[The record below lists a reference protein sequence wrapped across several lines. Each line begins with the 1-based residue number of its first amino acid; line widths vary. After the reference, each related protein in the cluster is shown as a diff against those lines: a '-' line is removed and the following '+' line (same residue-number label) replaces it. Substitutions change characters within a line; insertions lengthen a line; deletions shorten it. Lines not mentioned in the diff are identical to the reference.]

1 MHSLGRFK
9 HYIYQ
14 KMPQFSAQV
23 VPSLRVAW
31 LCFSGQLIPTV
42 FIIIFVIGRLKIY
55 VTFNLPDLEF
65 YTLWGWNCCDLAEY
79 QIILPLSL
87 SVLSVR
93 SYSWSEDGGPR
104 WPINHLSPAFF
115 WSGFQHKLV
124 PLPHS
129 DRLARSSFWLQ
140 SSCCRL
146 NRKASRWKVFI
157 MILLV
162 ILSNSTSFT
171 IVSASSS
178 QEDMANFKKRE
189 IIGTIFGQ
197 ILYNDIL

>member
-1 MHSLGRFK
+1 MFLWPAHTNGI
-9 HYIYQ
+9 HHN
-14 KMPQFSAQV
+14 
-23 VPSLRVAW
+23 LRHW
-31 LCFSGQLIPTV
+31 SSKNLIM
-42 FIIIFVIGRLKIY
+42 IY

-65 YTLWGWNCCDLAEY
+65 YTLWGWNCCDLGEY

-162 ILSNSTSFT
+162 ILSTLCNTQVTTSQHG
-171 IVSASSS
+171 IHKY
-178 QEDMANFKKRE
+178 Q
-189 IIGTIFGQ
+189 
-197 ILYNDIL
+197 